1 MANPP
6 ETIIVPPT
14 VNDTTEQMENFLK
27 ANSDNTPKSRAMQ
40 DALAQVKTNLDNR
53 KTAAA
58 E

>member
-6 ETIIVPPT
+6 EKFLEPPF
-14 VNDTTEQMENFLK
+14 VKHHTEQMKNFLK
-27 ANSDNTPKSRAMQ
+27 PNSDNTPKSRAMQ
-40 DALAQVKTNLDNR
+40 DALAQVKANLDNR

>member
-27 ANSDNTPKSRAMQ
+27 TNSDNTPKSRAMQ
-40 DALAQVKTNLDNR
+40 DALAQVKANLDNR

>member
-27 ANSDNTPKSRAMQ
+27 INSDNTPKSRAMQ
-40 DALAQVKTNLDNR
+40 DALAQVKANLDNR
-53 KTAAA
+53 KAAAA

>member
-6 ETIIVPPT
+6 ESIIVPPT

-27 ANSDNTPKSRAMQ
+27 TNSDNTPKSRAMQ
-40 DALAQVKTNLDNR
+40 DALAQVKANLDNR